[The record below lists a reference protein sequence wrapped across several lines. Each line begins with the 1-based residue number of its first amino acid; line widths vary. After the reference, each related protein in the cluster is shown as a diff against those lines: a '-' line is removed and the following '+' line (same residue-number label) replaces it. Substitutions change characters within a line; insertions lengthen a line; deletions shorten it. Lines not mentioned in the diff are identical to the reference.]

1 VEDIFWSHPGGD
13 QWHMQEGEE
22 DVDCFKRVDAG
33 DIPLRGKKYLTDK
46 KKFPSKSAAY
56 ELVCCKC
63 FKTKDQMLHSAQA
76 VESLRKF
83 LADNSDNDYFIIN
96 WLVPGHY
103 TVVNLYVRKLPYGE
117 DKEFDTLLQKF
128 REGDDKFRSTRF
140 KYIPIIHEAP
150 SVVKASVVALL
161 GRLRPVLI
169 GNKLTTHHFI
179 GKNYTEVNVDTGSSS
194 IVNAA
199 AGILIKGFKGII
211 ATTAFLIE
219 GRDEDE
225 LPERMLGVRRSHA
238 VFRILRDLSV
248 VCFSYTATGG
258 LKSRRF
264 ASSKILSFHSRCP
277 LNCRAIFRYDY
288 TAPPPLKKKK
298 SSWFGGM
305 FGSSKRG
312 SKSKVEETK
321 EERRLKQ
328 ASSIEEN
335 VEPNTQG
342 V

>member
-225 LPERMLGVRRSHA
+225 LPERMLGLHCNRRVEVA
-238 VFRILRDLSV
+238 K
-248 VCFSYTATGG
+248 VCVE
-258 LKSRRF
+258 
-264 ASSKILSFHSRCP
+264 
-277 LNCRAIFRYDY
+277 YDY